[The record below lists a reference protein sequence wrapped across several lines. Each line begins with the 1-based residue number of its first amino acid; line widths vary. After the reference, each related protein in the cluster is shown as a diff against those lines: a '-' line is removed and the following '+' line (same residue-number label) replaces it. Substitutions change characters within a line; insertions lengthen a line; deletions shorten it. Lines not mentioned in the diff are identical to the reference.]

1 MRWLERLADELAVLG
16 VRGRER
22 RRILLELHDHIE
34 CDPGCEDRLGA
45 PRELAA
51 SFADELATDRARRS
65 AFNAFGALAIAA
77 AALIV
82 SQLAIGHAGGY
93 PGFTNGLSVVL
104 FMPAA
109 IGILIAPQVALVA
122 GTLATLR
129 AVRRRRARVLP
140 AAEIALIRR
149 RAWVGLGAGFAT
161 VAGLELYV
169 VDFSSVLPAWW
180 LALVGGLA
188 AVAGVTLL
196 GASRT
201 LARAGAVV
209 SGTSGQAGDI
219 YEDLPLT
226 RWQWLRRRPWRVGMI
241 ASLTV
246 AIVMTLF
253 QAHAEHSLIE
263 GIQRGLFE
271 GLAAAVGFALLG
283 GAVGVRPP
291 SLRIK
296 ERALRR
302 SAPMRA
308 EPDAGARL
316 ILSPSDQL
324 VADEDR
330 SRAELVL
337 RENFG
342 HGRLT
347 LEELT
352 TRVAAVHDALTI
364 GQLHAAL
371 SGLPD
376 GP

>member
-1 MRWLERLADELAVLG
+1 MSV
-16 VRGRER
+16 
-22 RRILLELHDHIE
+22 
-34 CDPGCEDRLGA
+34 
-45 PRELAA
+45 AA
-51 SFADELATDRARRS
+51 SCLNFTTTSSATPAARSGSALLRSWPPALPTGSATDRARRS
-65 AFNAFGALAIAA
+65 AFHAFGALAIAA
-77 AALIV
+77 VALIV

-109 IGILIAPQVALVA
+109 LGMLIAPQVALVA
-122 GTLATLR
+122 GTLAALR

-169 VDFSSVLPAWW
+169 VDSSSVLPAWW

-201 LARAGAVV
+201 LAGAEAVV

-219 YEDLPLT
+219 SEDLPLT
-226 RWQWLRRRPWRVGMI
+226 GWQWLRRRPWRLGMI

-246 AIVMTLF
+246 AVVMTVF

-263 GIQRGLFE
+263 GIQRGVFE
-271 GLAAAVGFALLG
+271 GLAAAAGFALLG

-291 SLRIK
+291 SLRIR
-296 ERALRR
+296 ERAPRRTSPLRGSR
-302 SAPMRA
+302 MSVR
-308 EPDAGARL
+308 G
-316 ILSPSDQL
+316 SPSARRTSSWQ
-324 VADEDR
+324 
-330 SRAELVL
+330 
-337 RENFG
+337 
-342 HGRLT
+342 
-347 LEELT
+347 
-352 TRVAAVHDALTI
+352 TRTAPAPSWFCVRTSAT
-364 GQLHAAL
+364 G
-371 SGLPD
+371 G
-376 GP
+376 

>member
-122 GTLATLR
+122 G
-129 AVRRRRARVLP
+129 
-140 AAEIALIRR
+140 
-149 RAWVGLGAGFAT
+149 
-161 VAGLELYV
+161 
-169 VDFSSVLPAWW
+169 
-180 LALVGGLA
+180 
-188 AVAGVTLL
+188 VTLL

-219 YEDLPLT
+219 YDDLPSIDPLAVVAAPPMA
-226 RWQWLRRRPWRVGMI
+226 RGDDRFADRRRRNDPVPG
-241 ASLTV
+241 
-246 AIVMTLF
+246 
-253 QAHAEHSLIE
+253 
-263 GIQRGLFE
+263 
-271 GLAAAVGFALLG
+271 
-283 GAVGVRPP
+283 PC
-291 SLRIK
+291 
-296 ERALRR
+296 RALADRR
-302 SAPMRA
+302 HSAGPVRGTRRRGGIRSPGRSSWRA
-308 EPDAGARL
+308 ATQPQD
-316 ILSPSDQL
+316 
-324 VADEDR
+324 
-330 SRAELVL
+330 
-337 RENFG
+337 
-342 HGRLT
+342 
-347 LEELT
+347 
-352 TRVAAVHDALTI
+352 
-364 GQLHAAL
+364 
-371 SGLPD
+371 
-376 GP
+376 